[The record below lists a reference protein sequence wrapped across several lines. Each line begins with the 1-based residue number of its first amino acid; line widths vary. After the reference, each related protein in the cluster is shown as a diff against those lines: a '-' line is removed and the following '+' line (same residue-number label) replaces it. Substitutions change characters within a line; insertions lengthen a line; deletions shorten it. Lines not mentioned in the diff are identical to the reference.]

1 MGLTEDQKST
11 YIETAKTLKGSDRR
25 VFQAR
30 VVKSLGRGGQRLAEA
45 ELGWSRCTISKGTY
59 ELESGIVCVDYFSA
73 RGRKRAEEHLPN
85 LLLD

>member
-59 ELESGIVCVDYFSA
+59 GTFQIPVDSFQETSGGVYY
-73 RGRKRAEEHLPN
+73 
-85 LLLD
+85 